1 MRTIAAVTVSRS
13 DYGLLLPVLRRIQ
26 EDPQLN
32 LALIVAGMHLSPEFG
47 MTVQMV
53 ENDGLEIAE
62 RVEMTLSSD
71 TPEGVSKSMGLG
83 MIGFSTAYARSR
95 PDLLVVLGDRFE
107 MHAAATA
114 ALPFNIPVAHIHG
127 GELTEGAID
136 EQLRHSI
143 TKMSHLHFATT
154 ELYSRRI
161 RQMGEPE
168 DSVFWVGSPGID
180 NIRCTER
187 YSEREFEQ
195 VYGITMD
202 HPCLLVTYHSVTLEY
217 EQTQYQI
224 DELLAALDRL
234 GTQAVCTYP
243 NVDTMGRY
251 IIRRIEEFQR
261 NSNGRVHVIP
271 NLGSKGYL
279 SLMGL
284 VDAMVGNS
292 SSGIIEAASFE
303 LPVVNVGNR
312 QKGRVRGQNVID
324 VGYEADK
331 IAAGVNRALDS
342 EFRRGLEGMPNPY
355 GEGRAAGQIVEVL
368 KTVELE
374 SLTIKAFQDI
384 DFRG

>member
-1 MRTIAAVTVSRS
+1 MRKIAAVTVSRS

-26 EDPQLN
+26 EDPKLN
-32 LALIVAGMHLSPEFG
+32 LALIVAGMHLAPEFG
-47 MTVQMV
+47 MTVQMI

-83 MIGFSTAYARSR
+83 MIGFSSAYARLR

-107 MHAAATA
+107 MHAAAAA

-143 TKMSHLHFATT
+143 TKMSHLHFAST

-161 RQMGEPE
+161 RQMGEPA
-168 DSVFWVGSPGID
+168 DRVFWVGSPGID

-195 VYGITMD
+195 VYGIAVD
-202 HPCLLVTYHSVTLEY
+202 HPCLLVTYHPVTLEY
-217 EQTQYQI
+217 EQTEYQV
-224 DELLAALDRL
+224 DQLLDALNRL
-234 GTQAVCTYP
+234 GVEAVFTYP
-243 NVDTMGRY
+243 NADTMGRY
-251 IIRRIEEFQR
+251 IIKRIEQFRQD
-261 NSNGRVHVIP
+261 SDGRVYVMP

-292 SSGIIEAASFE
+292 SSGIIEAASFG
-303 LPVVNVGNR
+303 LPVVNIGNR
-312 QKGRVRGQNVID
+312 QKGRERERNVID
-324 VGYEADK
+324 VGYDTDE
-331 IAAGVNRALDS
+331 ILAGVNRALEPS
-342 EFRRGLEGMPNPY
+342 FRRELVGMSNPY
-355 GEGRAAGQIVEVL
+355 GDGRAAEQIVDVL
-368 KTVELE
+368 KAVNLE
-374 SLTIKAFQDI
+374 PLRFKV
-384 DFRG
+384 FRDLEFGG